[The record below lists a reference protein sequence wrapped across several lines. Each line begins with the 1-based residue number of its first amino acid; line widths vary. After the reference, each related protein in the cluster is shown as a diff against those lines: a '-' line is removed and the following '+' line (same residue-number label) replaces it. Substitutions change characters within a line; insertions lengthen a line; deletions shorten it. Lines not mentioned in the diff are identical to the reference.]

1 MEQLKQLEKKE
12 GAFVPAAVS
21 GAGTAPSPKKGKPW
35 YLHAGLGYAY
45 IGSEVKASYEGE
57 SITNEVDSAVY
68 PVLRGSYD
76 FSDNFSAELTFTYDL
91 YSGEVNNSFSGDDS
105 KLTGYTFSLSG
116 VYYVKEYNPRWIGAI
131 RPLVLAGLG
140 VRIIDSDFD
149 YVSGY
154 DPGLGFLIGTG
165 FQKGNVEV
173 RLLYGFFKHGAD
185 GPEKG
190 YSTNDE
196 LDTSGVSLEISYR
209 FNIF

>member
-1 MEQLKQLEKKE
+1 M
-12 GAFVPAAVS
+12 
-21 GAGTAPSPKKGKPW
+21 
-35 YLHAGLGYAY
+35 
-45 IGSEVKASYEGE
+45 
-57 SITNEVDSAVY
+57 
-68 PVLRGSYD
+68 
-76 FSDNFSAELTFTYDL
+76 ELTFAYDF
-91 YSGEVNNSFSGDDS
+91 YGGDVDDPVSDGDS

-116 VYYVKEYNPRWIGAI
+116 VYYAKEYNPRWIGAM
-131 RPLVLAGLG
+131 RPLVLAGFG
-140 VRIIDSDFD
+140 YRIIDSDFD

-154 DPGLGFLIGTG
+154 DPGFGFLIGTG

-173 RLLYGFFKHGAD
+173 RLLYGFYKHDAD